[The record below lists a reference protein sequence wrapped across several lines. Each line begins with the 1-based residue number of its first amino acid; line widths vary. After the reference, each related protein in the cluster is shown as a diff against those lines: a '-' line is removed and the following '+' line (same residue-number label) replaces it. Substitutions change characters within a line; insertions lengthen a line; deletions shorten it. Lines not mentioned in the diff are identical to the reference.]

1 MPLEPPALDSRSWED
16 LVLEARKRIPR
27 YTPEWTNLNDS
38 DPGMTLVKLQA
49 WLAETVLYELNR
61 LPEAAYVKFLNL
73 LHVEPKPAQA
83 ARAELT
89 FRLDPLKAPT
99 DPLTVAIPRAAAVDV
114 DDPDVA
120 TPVVFETDRSLMAI
134 NAAVGAVI
142 APRSGLHP
150 LELVTRFDDK
160 AAGATFIHS
169 FQPFGQTAARS
180 ALLIGL
186 ALRARLDDKL
196 TLDRYSQDVL
206 PAIELDLYVD
216 MSEPGAPDAKG
227 VPLPAPMSRTCL
239 GVQAAA
245 ESAAAVR
252 WQIFSGA
259 TTMLADFADPA
270 KDADWT
276 DLPMRGDDSAGL
288 TRSGHLRLQLPERAT
303 RVSPEV
309 LPADL
314 WETLG
319 LVKPPVSLAELKA
332 LLGSGQTDL
341 VAGLEEDDW
350 TAMGLPAADLNT
362 FTNACTEDSEVLA
375 ALNALPVSVQ
385 TMLDPSAIG
394 PQRWNEIDPVIS
406 IITTP
411 RHPKDGPARPLYWLR
426 AVAQGAPDARNVA
439 AIRLNTVPATAAS
452 TRQSER
458 LGFSNGRPNQRFTLT
473 RAPVL
478 IDPESKAPDLDLRV
492 DEQSGDD
499 TLWKRVDDFYAQD
512 AEAQVYTLDPVTGA
526 VTFGDGR
533 RGRIPV
539 AGAAIVAVRYRTGG
553 GEVGNVGPDTITKI
567 KGKIR
572 HVAGVSNLRAAW
584 GGSDRET
591 LDDTLLRAPHD
602 LRSRDRAVTAED
614 FSDLARQVDGVAI
627 SRAYALAN
635 RKPVP
640 GRPGDYAPQ
649 VGAVSVVVLPIS
661 KDPTPT
667 PSEAQIRAVC
677 EYLDERR
684 LITTELHVSGP
695 RYVAL
700 EKLVATLAVS
710 RDADLATVG
719 AEAAESLLTFF
730 HPLRGGREGKGWPF
744 GAPID
749 FADLYN
755 RLLAVPQVRRVS
767 GLDATIEGSDGDP
780 LVDVLG
786 LPEGALPWL
795 KPERLDLKVVYDAG

>member
-1 MPLEPPALDSRSWED
+1 MPLEPPILDSRTWED
-16 LVLEARKRIPR
+16 LVREARERIPR

-38 DPGMTLVKLQA
+38 DPGITLVKLQA

-73 LHVEPKPAQA
+73 LHVEPQPARA
-83 ARAELT
+83 AQAELT
-89 FRLDPLKAPT
+89 FQLEPLKAPT
-99 DPLTVAIPRAAAVDV
+99 DPLTVAIPKAAAVDV
-114 DDPDVA
+114 DDPDLA
-120 TPVVFETDRSLMAI
+120 TPVSFETDRSLVAL

-142 APRSGLHP
+142 VRRSGAHP

-160 AAGATFIHS
+160 TAATTFVHS
-169 FQPFGQTAARS
+169 FQPFGAAV
-180 ALLIGL
+180 APAPLLIGL
-186 ALRARLDDKL
+186 ALRAKLDDKL
-196 TLDRYSQDVL
+196 ELSKYSQDTL

-216 MSEPGAPDAKG
+216 VAEPGEPDAAG
-227 VPLPAPMSRTCL
+227 TPLPAPLARTCL
-239 GVQAAA
+239 GVQAAG

-259 TTMLADFADPA
+259 TTALDDFADPSQHA
-270 KDADWT
+270 GWT
-276 DLPMRGDDSAGL
+276 DLPVRGDDSAGL

-303 RVSPEV
+303 RVSPEA
-309 LPADL
+309 LPAGL
-314 WETLG
+314 WEDLG
-319 LVKPPVSLAELKA
+319 LLKPPTTLAELKA

-350 TAMGLPAADLNT
+350 RAMHLPETELNT

-375 ALNALPVSVQ
+375 ALNALPAAVQ
-385 TMLDPSAIG
+385 NALDPNAIK
-394 PQRWNEIDPVIS
+394 PERWTEIDPVLAR
-406 IITTP
+406 ITTP
-411 RHPKDGPARPLYWLR
+411 WAAKDERPRPLYWLR
-426 AVAQGAPDARNVA
+426 AVAAGAATAPHVA
-439 AIRLNTVPATAAS
+439 AIRLNTLPATAAT

-458 LGFSNGRPNQRFTLT
+458 LGFSTGRPNQRFTLT

-492 DEQSGDD
+492 DEQSGGEA
-499 TLWKRVDDFYAQD
+499 LWQRVEDFFAQD
-512 AEAQVYTLDPVTGA
+512 AEAAVYTLDPGTGA

-539 AGAAIVAVRYRTGG
+539 AGAAIIGVRYRTGG
-553 GEVGNVGPDTITKI
+553 GEVGNVGPGTITKI

-584 GGSDRET
+584 GGEDRET
-591 LDDTLLRAPHD
+591 LEDTLLRAPHD

-640 GRPGDYAPQ
+640 GSPGQYAPQ
-649 VGAVSVVVLPIS
+649 LGAVSVVVLPIS

-677 EYLDERR
+677 RFLDERR
-684 LITTELHVSGP
+684 LVTTELHVSGP
-695 RYVAL
+695 RYVAF
-700 EKLVATLAVS
+700 EKLAATLAVG

-719 AEAAESLLTFF
+719 AEAAETMLAFL
-730 HPLRGGREGKGWPF
+730 HPLKGGRDGKGWPF
-744 GAPID
+744 GAPVD
-749 FADLYN
+749 FADLYD

-767 GLDATIEGSDGDP
+767 GLNATIEGTDADA
-780 LVDVLG
+780 LADVIG